1 MTPLTPP
8 RAAADCRARARA
20 RARLC
25 CGSLSPCLSLSLSLC
40 LYSLSLSVSLS
51 LSLCLSVSLV
61 LSGCL
66 WFSLSRARSVFLC
79 VVCLRARSKTR
90 EPPGPSWTSNL
101 EDLRQ
106 RSQRTLE
113 ARHIRASMPQRSARP
128 AAERRCRRTPRA
140 RRSFESILHS
150 PISSN
155 EHLGGAPR
163 RKMIAL
169 PGKRKLQPRLMAHQQ
184 WSWHLRSI

>member
-1 MTPLTPP
+1 M
-8 RAAADCRARARA
+8 
-20 RARLC
+20 
-25 CGSLSPCLSLSLSLC
+25 
-40 LYSLSLSVSLS
+40 S

-113 ARHIRASMPQRSARP
+113 ARHIRASMPQAAVSAARGRTPVSTSPDAARGAPTPAQYHRIASCSVLKTGRGGRRARAPRTDPGRAAAGIGNSYTCRRP
-128 AAERRCRRTPRA
+128 AAAEAAARDTRA
-140 RRSFESILHS
+140 RCYEHRSKD
-150 PISSN
+150 
-155 EHLGGAPR
+155 GVV
-163 RKMIAL
+163 K
-169 PGKRKLQPRLMAHQQ
+169 
-184 WSWHLRSI
+184 SWG